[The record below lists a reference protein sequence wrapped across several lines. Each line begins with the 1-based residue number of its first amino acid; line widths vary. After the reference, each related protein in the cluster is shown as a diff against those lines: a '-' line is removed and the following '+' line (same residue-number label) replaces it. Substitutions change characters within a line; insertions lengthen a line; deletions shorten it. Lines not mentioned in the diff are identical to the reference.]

1 MDSIC
6 IYLVISGVY
15 TLHYNDNPISKSVF
29 NILTIFMEY
38 EMKKKRK
45 TNSSFDEVAEFLL
58 EPFNWFL
65 AAFYI
70 ALALL
75 IYAFI
80 DLK

>member
-1 MDSIC
+1 
-6 IYLVISGVY
+6 
-15 TLHYNDNPISKSVF
+15 
-29 NILTIFMEY
+29 MEY

-75 IYAFI
+75 IYTFI